1 MNLLD
6 WALITLSVF
15 FAVLLFIQ
23 KSKNTFNAGIAKKIY
38 ALREE
43 MTQISREKSLLEST
57 LENMMDGLLI
67 TDKKGRILFYNKA
80 FTDFFHLKEKVKN
93 TLFLESFRNHE
104 IYNLIIKAGKTEKT
118 EEAIINFNL
127 DKSEYFFMVRCMPS
141 GPEKIITVLH
151 DISELKRLE
160 NIRRDFVTNV
170 SHELKT
176 PLTSILGYAETLENG
191 AITDTQAAK
200 KFISKIQTN
209 AIQLKNLVEDILE
222 LSRIESG
229 TVTLAFEEINL
240 EKMTDNIFAQI
251 KPLAQNKEIRLHKD
265 ISIQS
270 KTIVSDNYALYHI
283 LSNLTDNAIKYTPP
297 QGTITLS
304 AKPDPDHKSIIL
316 AVEDTGFGIPEKDLE
331 RIFERFYRVDK
342 GRSRDMGGTGLGL
355 AIVKHLVASLEGVI
369 TVESKT
375 GKGSRFTVT
384 LPSPSFPLPLR
395 ERD

>member
-1 MNLLD
+1 MNILD

-80 FTDFFHLKEKVKN
+80 FMDFFHLKEKVKN

-104 IYNLIIKAGKTEKT
+104 IYNLIIKAAKTEKT

-127 DKSEYFFMVRCMPS
+127 DNSEYFFMVRCMPS
-141 GPEKIITVLH
+141 SSEKIITVLH
-151 DISELKRLE
+151 DISELKKLE

-191 AITDTQAAK
+191 AITDTESAK

-229 TVTLAFEEINL
+229 AVTLTYEEINL
-240 EKMTDNIFAQI
+240 EKMAENIFTQI
-251 KPLAQNKEIRLHKD
+251 KPLAENKGVKLYKEINPE
-265 ISIQS
+265 I
-270 KTIVSDNYALYHI
+270 KTLISDNYALYHI
-283 LSNLTDNAIKYTPP
+283 LSNLMDNAIKYTPAD
-297 QGTITLS
+297 GAITLNI
-304 AKPDPDHKSIIL
+304 KPDPDHKKIIFS
-316 AVEDTGFGIPEKDLE
+316 VEDTGFGIPEKDLE

-355 AIVKHLVASLEGVI
+355 AIVKHLVASLEGLI
-369 TVESKT
+369 AVESKP

-384 LPSPSFPLPLR
+384 LPSSFPLPLR